1 MPHIIIEH
9 DTKTKEAID
18 LTELSMCLHETLAN
32 QETIK
37 LEAIKT
43 RTIEIDNVIVGEGD
57 NNQMLHVEIR
67 LLTGRSSELKETMAN
82 AIYQE
87 ASTKLQDTNCLLTV
101 NVSELGVYKK

>member
-9 DTKTKEAID
+9 YSKTKTQAD
-18 LTELSMCLHETLAN
+18 LAKLTQSLHTTLAA

-43 RTIEIDNVIVGEGD
+43 RTIEIDNVIVADGS

-67 LLTGRSSELKETMAN
+67 LLTGRSVELKETMAN
-82 AIYQE
+82 AIYNTAKE
-87 ASTKLQDTNCLLTV
+87 VLEGVDCLLTV